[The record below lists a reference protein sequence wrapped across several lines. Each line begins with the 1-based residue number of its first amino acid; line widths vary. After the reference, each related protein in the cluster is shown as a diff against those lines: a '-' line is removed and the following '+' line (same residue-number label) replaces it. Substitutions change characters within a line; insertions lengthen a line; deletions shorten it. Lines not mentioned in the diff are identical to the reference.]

1 MSQPGDANLKEKQ
14 GYVQFHRNRLPVVQY
29 LGVVVVVFRLEAAS
43 LFAPLWSG
51 I

>member
-1 MSQPGDANLKEKQ
+1 MSQPGDANLKEQQ
-14 GYVQFHRNRLPVVQY
+14 GYGQFHSNRLPVVQCW
-29 LGVVVVVFRLEAAS
+29 GEVVVFRLEAAS